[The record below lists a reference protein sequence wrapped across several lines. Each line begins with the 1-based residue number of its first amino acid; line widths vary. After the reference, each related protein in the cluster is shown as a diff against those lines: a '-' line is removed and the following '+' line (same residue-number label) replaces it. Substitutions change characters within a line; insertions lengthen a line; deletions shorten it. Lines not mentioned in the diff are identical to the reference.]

1 MSKGAGKGAKPVV
14 VYEIEPGWV
23 IVPEERDFA
32 VARCY
37 GDRKDGRGKQLRFL
51 TFHATVAQ
59 ALKSYAEMRLLE
71 AASNGMGGSI
81 KDLVDILVIEQR
93 KTQALYEKLY
103 RQMEVLK

>member
-1 MSKGAGKGAKPVV
+1 
-14 VYEIEPGWV
+14 
-23 IVPEERDFA
+23 
-32 VARCY
+32 
-37 GDRKDGRGKQLRFL
+37 
-51 TFHATVAQ
+51 
-59 ALKSYAEMRLLE
+59 MRLLE